1 MEPARLIAQ
10 FQFAREESRDID
22 EIAQTRH
29 RLIKRGRD
37 VMVPLLVAIEQQQ
50 LPDKLV
56 REMLFEIAAV
66 LDEDEKRHALS
77 ALRHHAV
84 QGQQVSS
91 RMVALEILT
100 AHMEG
105 ALHEAQSLLPMAIDP
120 RCPSLVRAQTL
131 RALAR
136 SQLDSI
142 SLRSLLDLVSDPSEE
157 IALSALDAVERH
169 GAAIV
174 PTAAVERLLRLLLS
188 SKGVVRRRAIELL
201 GTFGEV
207 DLIERLCSLP
217 VMEPADI
224 DAIQRMVK
232 RILTRP
238 RSLLHIS
245 PHSFEHLISRM
256 LAELQFVEVTV
267 TGGVH
272 DDGVD
277 LTAVREESTD
287 GLRKERRQYVIQ
299 CKRHRDNIGPRMVEE
314 FISALKQ
321 RPSTHG
327 LFIATS
333 HFTPEARAAVGA
345 YRLTLFDRDDLQKQL
360 GLLFGEKQYYVPLG

>member
-1 MEPARLIAQ
+1 MLCQRC
-10 FQFAREESRDID
+10 DIM
-22 EIAQTRH
+22 RF
-29 RLIKRGRD
+29 RVG
-37 VMVPLLVAIEQQQ
+37 
-50 LPDKLV
+50 
-56 REMLFEIAAV
+56 
-66 LDEDEKRHALS
+66 
-77 ALRHHAV
+77 
-84 QGQQVSS
+84 QVSS

-105 ALHEAQSLLPMAIDP
+105 ALHEAQSLLPMALDP
-120 RCPSLVRAQTL
+120 RCPSLVRAQAL
-131 RALAR
+131 RGLNPR

-142 SLRSLLDLVSDPSEE
+142 SLRSLLDLISDPSEE

-272 DDGVD
+272 DDGVRRPQSGRNRRTD
-277 LTAVREESTD
+277 CAKSEDSTSSSASGTETTSD
-287 GLRKERRQYVIQ
+287 RAWWRSSSLR
-299 CKRHRDNIGPRMVEE
+299 
-314 FISALKQ
+314 
-321 RPSTHG
+321 
-327 LFIATS
+327 
-333 HFTPEARAAVGA
+333 
-345 YRLTLFDRDDLQKQL
+345 
-360 GLLFGEKQYYVPLG
+360 